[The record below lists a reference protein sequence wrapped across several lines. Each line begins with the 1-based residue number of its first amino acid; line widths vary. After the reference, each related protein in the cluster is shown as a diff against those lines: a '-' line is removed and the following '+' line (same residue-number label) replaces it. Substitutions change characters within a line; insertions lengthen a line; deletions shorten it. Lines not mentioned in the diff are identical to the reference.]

1 MLSNSFWL
9 TLDRGWRK
17 ISASHWI
24 RLWPNQKTF
33 FRINICTCFVKNQAV
48 ADVDAK
54 TVCKVYSKTKRNI
67 EHLILWRWVLCCAN
81 KSVHRLC
88 VHLKRGFLS
97 ISISSPPSFS
107 SSIIHFQLLSCSVHI
122 FMIKLFF
129 FSLYFWIWYCSYSL
143 WESSTPGRWACPLHW
158 WGRMHLRWIKD
169 HHEIKNMYSSTP
181 DHKWNWVMMFA
192 PLLL

>member
-1 MLSNSFWL
+1 MVCAWQGVKKNF
-9 TLDRGWRK
+9 
-17 ISASHWI
+17 HWI

-88 VHLKRGFLS
+88 VHLK
-97 ISISSPPSFS
+97 ISFNF
-107 SSIIHFQLLSCSVHI
+107 HFITTVI
-122 FMIKLFF
+122 FF
-129 FSLYFWIWYCSYSL
+129 FHHSFPVIVIVQFIFIVRILNTWKMSLPSSL
-143 WESSTPGRWACPLHW
+143 VRSDAPALDKRPSWNKEYVHFRPSS
-158 WGRMHLRWIKD
+158 
-169 HHEIKNMYSSTP
+169 
-181 DHKWNWVMMFA
+181 
-192 PLLL
+192 